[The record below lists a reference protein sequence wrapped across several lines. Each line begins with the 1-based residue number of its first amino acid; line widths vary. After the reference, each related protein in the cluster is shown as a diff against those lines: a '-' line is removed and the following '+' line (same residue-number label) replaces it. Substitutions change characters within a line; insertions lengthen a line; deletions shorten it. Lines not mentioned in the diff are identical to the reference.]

1 MNATQSGSYTYTIT
15 QGSCTA
21 TSDPLVINIGD
32 KQQSIKTFSWNDA
45 STWSCG
51 TVPVV
56 TEDILINKG
65 HTVTI
70 PNNYTGFMKDLQ
82 LNGSLN
88 YGTNAL
94 LKSRTN

>member
-1 MNATQSGSYTYTIT
+1 
-15 QGSCTA
+15 
-21 TSDPLVINIGD
+21 
-32 KQQSIKTFSWNDA
+32 
-45 STWSCG
+45 
-51 TVPVV
+51 VPVV